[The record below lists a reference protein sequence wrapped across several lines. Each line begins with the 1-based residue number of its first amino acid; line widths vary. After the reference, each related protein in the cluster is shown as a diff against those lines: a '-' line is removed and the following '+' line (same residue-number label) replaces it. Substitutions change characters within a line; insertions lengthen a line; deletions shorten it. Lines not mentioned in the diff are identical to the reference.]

1 MFKSIKWKLEF
12 LVVMVAVIVVLIMGV
27 FLGLQT
33 VYNYSQQFT
42 VELQTVL
49 QGELGAQLV
58 QKAAAG
64 ETDMAAIQKLVVTA
78 LAQQGF
84 AEGKQ
89 VFVLDP
95 QGAVAS
101 SGTGDSALPHGI
113 TENLQAALQGKL
125 GNGISWGSYTV
136 DYAKPITNPDGTLWI
151 VVYIFDESGGLQDSL
166 NRLVH
171 LVLQASAV
179 GIVVAVLVGL
189 GMARMITR
197 PVRILT
203 EKAKKIAEGNYE
215 KEKRRV
221 PRDELGILSQTLDQM
236 AVELQSGLS
245 EVEAEKDKLE
255 TIQRFMSDGVMAFDA
270 QGKMIHINRAA
281 AGMLNLPEEEPLQFD
296 AFFHSIGIQISIA
309 ELTFKSETVLQ
320 RYYEK
325 EGRHIEMLFARM
337 SKGEQTTGVIT
348 MLHDVTQ
355 QQKLDAARR
364 EFVANVSH
372 ELRTPITTIKSYTE
386 TVMETED
393 LPRDVQKRF
402 LGVVEKEADRMTRL
416 IHDLLTLSSL
426 DHDKS
431 SSKVEQFDLS
441 CLIAEVVD
449 KLQLD
454 TKRGQKLTYTQIS
467 SLPPFRANPDRIEQV
482 LTNVISN
489 ALKYTPEDGTIHV
502 FSGHVY
508 DYIYV
513 KVQDTGI
520 GIAAKS
526 LPHVFERFYRAD
538 RARSRNEGGTGLGL
552 AIAKEIVEE
561 YGGSISISSEVG
573 KGTEVLMKFPIQ
585 NEKK

>member
-1 MFKSIKWKLEF
+1 M
-12 LVVMVAVIVVLIMGV
+12 
-27 FLGLQT
+27 
-33 VYNYSQQFT
+33 
-42 VELQTVL
+42 
-49 QGELGAQLV
+49 
-58 QKAAAG
+58 
-64 ETDMAAIQKLVVTA
+64 
-78 LAQQGF
+78 
-84 AEGKQ
+84 
-89 VFVLDP
+89 
-95 QGAVAS
+95 
-101 SGTGDSALPHGI
+101 
-113 TENLQAALQGKL
+113 
-125 GNGISWGSYTV
+125 
-136 DYAKPITNPDGTLWI
+136 
-151 VVYIFDESGGLQDSL
+151 
-166 NRLVH
+166 
-171 LVLQASAV
+171 
-179 GIVVAVLVGL
+179 
-189 GMARMITR
+189 
-197 PVRILT
+197 
-203 EKAKKIAEGNYE
+203 
-215 KEKRRV
+215 
-221 PRDELGILSQTLDQM
+221 
-236 AVELQSGLS
+236 
-245 EVEAEKDKLE
+245 
-255 TIQRFMSDGVMAFDA
+255 
-270 QGKMIHINRAA
+270 
-281 AGMLNLPEEEPLQFD
+281 
-296 AFFHSIGIQISIA
+296 
-309 ELTFKSETVLQ
+309 
-320 RYYEK
+320 
-325 EGRHIEMLFARM
+325 
-337 SKGEQTTGVIT
+337 
-348 MLHDVTQ
+348 
-355 QQKLDAARR
+355 
-364 EFVANVSH
+364 
-372 ELRTPITTIKSYTE
+372 
-386 TVMETED
+386 
-393 LPRDVQKRF
+393 PRDVQKRF

-552 AIAKEIVEE
+552 AIAKGILEE

>member
-1 MFKSIKWKLEF
+1 M
-12 LVVMVAVIVVLIMGV
+12 
-27 FLGLQT
+27 
-33 VYNYSQQFT
+33 
-42 VELQTVL
+42 
-49 QGELGAQLV
+49 QGELGARLV
-58 QKAAAG
+58 QKAVAE
-64 ETDMAAIQKLVVTA
+64 ETNMAALRQLILTA
-78 LAQQGF
+78 LEQQGI
-84 AEGKQ
+84 ADGKQ
-89 VFVLDP
+89 VFVLSS
-95 QGAVAS
+95 QGTVVIGGEEEGS
-101 SGTGDSALPHGI
+101 TALPYGE
-113 TENLQAALQGKL
+113 TKNVQAAMQGRI
-125 GNGISWGSYTV
+125 GNGISWGFGTV
-136 DYAKPITNPDGTLWI
+136 AADYAYPIQQPDGTVWA
-151 VVYIFDESGGLQDSL
+151 VVYVVDISGSISDSL
-166 NRLVH
+166 NALIH
-171 LVLQASAV
+171 LMLQAAAV
-179 GIVVAVLVGL
+179 GIIVALL
-189 GMARMITR
+189 MGMWIARMITR
-197 PVRILT
+197 PVRALT
-203 EKAKKIAEGNYE
+203 EKAKNIAEGHYE
-215 KEKRRV
+215 KEKKRL
-221 PRDELGILSQTLDQM
+221 PRDELGLLSQTLDQM

-245 EVEAEKDKLE
+245 EMEAEKDKLE

-270 QGKMIHINRAA
+270 QGTMIHINRAA
-281 AGMLNLPEEEPLQFD
+281 AKMLNLPEEEALQFD
-296 AFFHSIGIQISIA
+296 MFFHSIGIQISIA

-337 SKGEQTTGVIT
+337 SKGEKTTGVIT

-426 DHDKS
+426 DHDKNS
-431 SSKVEQFDLS
+431 RKAERFDLS
-441 CLIAEVVD
+441 GLIAEVVD

-454 TKRGQKLTYTQIS
+454 KKMGQELTYTQIS
-467 SLPPFRANPDRIEQV
+467 SLPKFQANPDRIEQV

-489 ALKYTPEDGTIHV
+489 ALKYTPEYGKIHV

-508 DYIYV
+508 DYIYI

-526 LPHVFERFYRAD
+526 LPHVFERFYRTD

-573 KGTEVLMKFPIQ
+573 KGTEVLMKFPLQ
-585 NEKK
+585 NEKSTGKWLDKVQD